1 MLNLLFQWPDLLA
14 ATPLP
19 AAPLEQAAYH
29 IRLANYLQAE
39 AILIPLCDNPQSPEP
54 LALLAILASIRA
66 QHQHAA
72 QLLAQLQS
80 SWPDSPHT
88 NLIFAHINLQQQN
101 LNILHDQP
109 ASFWCSTNPS
119 VNEALSYAKIKLEL
133 QSNNLHIAD
142 KLLAP
147 YLINPTLVASRL
159 QALYY
164 QLSLDY
170 PSAIKILESIVA
182 RAPKNRA
189 LQSQYIELLL
199 TTRDGIRTIPALR
212 FALAHCGDH
221 PDFLGA
227 VTAVKL
233 LQRQP
238 GFARRSA
245 LIEQIS
251 SSITPRKVRL
261 SNLFVAYEQCGHAN
275 WANYVH
281 PSVYL
286 NPLQHPELHGN
297 LSLQLASTASN
308 QAVPQAQAYCT
319 ALSTITPIADNPS
332 YIDKLNAL
340 LSAPNKPL
348 RIGWLTGDVS
358 NHPVARF
365 LHGFFNASIGALNHS
380 HQLISMQHHG
390 NEGWDKYFDALPN
403 LDFISLGSYS
413 PEIRYSQLTN
423 LNLDIAID
431 LSGWTGGH
439 SLQLF
444 QARFAPIQISYLGY
458 FASTGVPNMDYWLA
472 DNHLFPSPPIEPH
485 SEKLFRLQRCFIA
498 WQPTDILPEYHTL
511 ISDPPKADIRLGCFN
526 HNRKFSDF
534 TLSLWGELLNAI
546 PAAKLVLKANSTD
559 DPHTQILLRR
569 RMLRAG
575 LDPERVEWLPIT
587 ASAQEHLIQYSQLD
601 LALDCHPNGGC
612 TTTCEALWMGV
623 PTLSLMGD
631 RYVSRMATAVLTG
644 ANLPQ
649 FITATRQ
656 QYLERGTAIAADLH
670 NLRSKR
676 NSWRAQIQA
685 SPLGD
690 ARDLMQHLENAFS
703 LIASSPSK

>member
-1 MLNLLFQWPDLLA
+1 MFAQLFQWPDVLS
-14 ATPLP
+14 TSHLP
-19 AAPLEQAAYH
+19 SSTLEKAAYY
-29 IRLANYLQAE
+29 ICLSNYLEAE
-39 AILIPLCDNPQSPEP
+39 ALLLPLLKNPEEPEA
-54 LALLAILASIRA
+54 LALLGFLSSLRSQHQRALQILAK
-66 QHQHAA
+66 
-72 QLLAQLQS
+72 LQA
-80 SWPDSPHT
+80 SWPNSLYT
-88 NLIFAHINLQQQN
+88 NLIFIYAN
-101 LNILHDQP
+101 LNQGKLSEIRDHPEIFLTSSDVFIQL
-109 ASFWCSTNPS
+109 SFDYARIKY
-119 VNEALSYAKIKLEL
+119 ELS
-133 QSNNLHIAD
+133 SGNLHIAYQ
-142 KLLAP
+142 LLVP
-147 YLINPTLVASRL
+147 HLPNPTLEICRL
-159 QALYY
+159 HSLYHQLMSNYSEAISLLEAVVPRAPYNLALQVQYID
-164 QLSLDY
+164 LL
-170 PSAIKILESIVA
+170 LVA
-182 RAPKNRA
+182 RDNM
-189 LQSQYIELLL
+189 
-199 TTRDGIRTIPALR
+199 RTIPALR
-212 FALAHCGDH
+212 FALDHCGDH
-221 PDFLGA
+221 TDFFDA
-227 VTAVKL
+227 ITAVKL
-233 LQRQP
+233 LKRQP
-238 GFARRSA
+238 GFARRTA
-245 LIEQIS
+245 LIKQIA
-251 SSITPRKVRL
+251 SSISPIKTAI
-261 SNLFVAYEQCGHAN
+261 SNLFVAYEQCGHAD

-281 PSVYL
+281 QSVFL
-286 NPLQHPELHGN
+286 NPLQYPELHGN
-297 LSLQLASTASN
+297 LSLQLASVASN
-308 QAVPQAQAYCT
+308 KALAQAQFFCS
-319 ALSTITPIADNPS
+319 ALSGITPSPHAS
-332 YIDKLNAL
+332 LFVDKFNCI
-340 LSAPNKPL
+340 SSSSTKTL
-348 RIGWLTGDVS
+348 RIGWITGDVS

-365 LHGFFNASIGALNHS
+365 LHGFFGASVGALHHS
-380 HQLISMQHHG
+380 HQFISMQHHG
-390 NEGWDKYFDALPN
+390 NEAWDKHFEALSN
-403 LDFISLGSYS
+403 IDFNSLGPYPSATKYS
-413 PEIRYSQLTN
+413 KLID

-431 LSGWTGGH
+431 LSGWTGH
-439 SLQLF
+439 NSLQLF

-472 DNHLFPSPPIEPH
+472 DNHLFPSPPNEPH

-498 WQPTDILPEYHTL
+498 WQPTDILPEYHAL

-546 PAAKLVLKANSTD
+546 PAAKLVLKANATD

-703 LIASSPSK
+703 LIASSPNQ